1 MEVPTFSP
9 IWNEK
14 ALPIRFM
21 MKINIPP
28 KIEFAINLKTALSGI
43 ENNFPTIHNP
53 TIQPKI
59 IKTVEKSKFY
69 HHTFYL

>member
-1 MEVPTFSP
+1 
-9 IWNEK
+9 
-14 ALPIRFM
+14 M